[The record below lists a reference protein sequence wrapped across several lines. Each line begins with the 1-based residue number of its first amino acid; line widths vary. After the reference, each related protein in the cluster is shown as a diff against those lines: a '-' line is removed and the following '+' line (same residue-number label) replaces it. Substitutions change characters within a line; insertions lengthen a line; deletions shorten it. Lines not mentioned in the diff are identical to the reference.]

1 MRKFSRK
8 HVCVHASA
16 CPGVQSSQG
25 LQRAALVTG
34 VNFHPPQ
41 NCTRCLIK
49 NLSWESVWWWWCR
62 KKPSRSAYGAATTT
76 TYHCYRHATKEH
88 NTIFFSAT
96 IASNLGI
103 MRLIPNSP
111 KTGERTPMFLL
122 ALDQEFVRIGARKT
136 SK

>member
-8 HVCVHASA
+8 RVSVRASA
-16 CPGVQSSQG
+16 RPGVQSSQG

-49 NLSWESVWWWWCR
+49 SLSWESVRCCW
-62 KKPSRSAYGAATTT
+62 KKPSRSAYGAATT
-76 TYHCYRHATKEH
+76 YHCCRLATKEH

-111 KTGERTPMFLL
+111 KTGDRTPMFLL